1 MNFWA
6 TVPFADEYLSGEISG
21 QVWANSIQTLLKA
34 GTISINKNSINVTGN
49 STDFTTSVENGDIL
63 FFGEF
68 LLTVANIQNTTE
80 LTTTTGAPVN
90 INNVDFLV
98 VASESKANAYKNF
111 AKKILC
117 LEQAK
122 RYIIRIPGLIL
133 PNNGSEANELLKQ
146 AQVLWANMLFNGTYV
161 DQGFKVKS
169 NVTSKKMGDA
179 SYDYDLSYS
188 VSNIPSAVNDLIS
201 GLIQTD
207 SFFTM
212 D

>member
-21 QVWANSIQTLLKA
+21 QVWVNSIQTLLKA

-98 VASESKANAYKNF
+98 VAPESKANTYKSF

-122 RYIIRIPGLIL
+122 RYITRIPGLIL